1 MLPLLR
7 PLFSFSSLSP
17 SVLSSLPSPASRR
30 ILVTG
35 GCGQL
40 GTEILPYLNHLYKP
54 ENVLVT
60 DTKLPSSPSP
70 QAELNNFEALS
81 ILDKQKLE
89 QLVRTFKPTYIIH
102 FAAILS
108 ANGER
113 SPKACLDVNVNGFK
127 NVLDV
132 ACENK
137 IPMFSPSTIAA
148 FGSSTPRMNT
158 PNTTIMRPSTVYGC
172 TKVFNELLGTYYKSK
187 YGMDF
192 RSIRYPQVKIV
203 LVL

>member
-1 MLPLLR
+1 MRVLFR
-7 PLFSFSSLSP
+7 PLSSFSTLSP
-17 SVLSSLPSPASRR
+17 SLLSSLPTPAPRR
-30 ILVTG
+30 ILMTG

-40 GTEILPYLNHLYKP
+40 GTELLPYLNHLYKP
-54 ENVLVT
+54 ENILVT
-60 DTKLPSSPSP
+60 DTKKPSAENDPSKT
-70 QAELNNFEALS
+70 NNFEVLS
-81 ILDKQKLE
+81 VLDKAQLE
-89 QLVRTFKPTYIIH
+89 KIVRNFKPNYIIH

-113 SPKACLDVNVNGFK
+113 NPELCLDVNVNGFK

-132 ACENK
+132 ACGNK

-148 FGSSTPRMNT
+148 FGASTPRMNT

-172 TKVFNELLGTYYKSK
+172 TKVFNELLGTYYKKK

-192 RSIRYPQVKIV
+192 RSIRYPQVN
-203 LVL
+203 